1 MIQTPVVCPKM
12 PLSRD
17 LDVSISI
24 SRPLT
29 EIATDMTLMCFLTPN
44 FDVPPNNNRVR
55 YYSTFAALQADTV
68 VGSAMYFAGKAFFD
82 RAVRPST
89 MAVGRVCENPVAA
102 GLLAGDINYKLLSEI
117 TDGAFD
123 LEINGSLV
131 QVKDLD
137 FSQVQDASDLPALV
151 ALLSGKMA
159 GVVVKEKYGSLLIE
173 TSVSGDE
180 ATLDYA
186 AEPIEGP
193 TEGTDVSTLLGLTQ
207 ENGAE
212 LWQGYTPQGLVAEA
226 DLVKL
231 ATRCTKRPAYGWT
244 LDAKYRDT
252 QEQKDFSDWVESFTA
267 YFSACTNSVNAY
279 NAGNKTNIG
288 YHVWD
293 KGYTR
298 SSVIYHNNPQV
309 YPDVSYIALALATNY
324 AEDDAAITMKFK
336 QLDGIEPSPL
346 SESQLAVLVSRRI
359 NSYVYI
365 GNNARTVREGTQGM
379 DTWFT
384 DTRVNLDNYQEEL
397 QVEVYNVFL
406 RNKKV
411 PYTSAGQDKLVSA
424 CAKINRRYTR
434 NGVFA
439 QRDVEAPELETG
451 VTTLPATNII
461 PVPVAFATA
470 SERAARL
477 APPIRVEAYESG
489 AFHKV
494 NINVSVF
501 A

>member
-44 FDVPPNNNRVR
+44 FEVPPNNNRVR

-68 VGSAMYFAGKAFFD
+68 VGSAMYWAGKAFFD
-82 RAVRPST
+82 RAVRPSS
-89 MAVGRVCENPVAA
+89 MAVGRVCEGPVAA
-102 GLLAGDINYKLLSEI
+102 GLLAGNINYKALAQVN
-117 TDGAFD
+117 DGAFD
-123 LEINGSLV
+123 LEVNGSLV
-131 QVKDLD
+131 SVKELD
-137 FSQVQDASDLPALV
+137 FSEVESASDLVDVLA
-151 ALLSGKMA
+151 AKITGA
-159 GVVVKEKYGSLLIE
+159 NVKNKYGSLVIE
-173 TSVSGDE
+173 TSVFGDE

-186 AEPIEGP
+186 ASPMD
-193 TEGTDVSTLLGLTQ
+193 GTDVSALLGLTK
-207 ENGAE
+207 ESGAQ
-212 LWQGYTPQGLVAEA
+212 LWQGYTSQGLVAEA

-231 ATRCTKRPAYGWT
+231 ATRCNQRPAYGWT

-252 QEQKDFSDWVESFTA
+252 QEQKDFSDWAESFTA

-279 NAGNKTNIG
+279 NAANTSNIG

-324 AEDDAAITMKFK
+324 AENDAAITMKFK

-439 QRDVEAPELETG
+439 ERDVEAPELESG
-451 VTTLPATNII
+451 FTTLPATNIM